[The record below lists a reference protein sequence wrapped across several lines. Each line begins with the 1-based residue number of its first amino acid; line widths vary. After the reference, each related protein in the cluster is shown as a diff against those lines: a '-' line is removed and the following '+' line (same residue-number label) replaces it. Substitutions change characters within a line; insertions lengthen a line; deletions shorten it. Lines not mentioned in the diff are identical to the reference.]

1 MIALPLYL
9 FLLLYLFI
17 VAVFVIIYFV
27 HIYHLVA
34 TASVSL
40 VSTTV
45 TVLVGGFMTL
55 IILFTFLLLA
65 NTIWSAGIPLFNF
78 DWFPGMFSPQTF

>member
-1 MIALPLYL
+1 MISLPLYV
-9 FLLLYLFI
+9 FLLLYLLV
-17 VAVFVIIYFV
+17 VAIFVIIYCV

-40 VSTTV
+40 VSTTAA
-45 TVLVGGFMTL
+45 VLIGGMMAL
-55 IILFTFLLLA
+55 IIIFTFLLLA
-65 NTIWSAGIPLFNF
+65 GTSWSAGIPLLNL